1 MHLKY
6 KLEYFFKN
14 WRLCVHLLLRTKRFG
29 VNGEWW
35 SSFPSIFGHPTWKI
49 ILNVFKIYPI
59 IRNYKAVKY
68 RATKLGFLHPDTV
81 KKLGWGND

>member
-14 WRLCVHLLLRTKRFG
+14 WRLCIHLLLKTRRFG

-35 SSFPSIFGHPTWKI
+35 SSFPSFYFGNPLWKI
-49 ILNVFKIYPI
+49 IINILMIYPI
-59 IRNYKAVKY
+59 IYNY
-68 RATKLGFLHPDTV
+68 RAMRYRARLGFVHPSTL
-81 KKLGWGND
+81 KKLGWDNK